1 MKKVIF
7 GMMVVLAFAACNS
20 SSTSEKVE
28 TTDSTSVAA
37 DTTLV
42 VDSVKVDTLSK

>member
-1 MKKVIF
+1 MKKVIL

-20 SSTSEKVE
+20 SNSEKVE
-28 TTDSTSVAA
+28 TTDSTSVAV
-37 DTTLV
+37 DTAVVV